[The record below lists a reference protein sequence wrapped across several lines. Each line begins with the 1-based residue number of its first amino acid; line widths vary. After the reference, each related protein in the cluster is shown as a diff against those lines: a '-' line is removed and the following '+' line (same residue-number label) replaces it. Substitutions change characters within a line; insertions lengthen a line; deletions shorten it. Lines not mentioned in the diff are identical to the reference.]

1 MSSQNK
7 KVQSYRLSISDG
19 DTHENI
25 WTRKFSKSN
34 FAVLLLSVFFIVL
47 ALFFSIIAFTP
58 IRSLIP
64 GYPDANSKHTA
75 IQNAIKIDSLEK
87 VITRWELYTEN
98 LANVLE
104 GGEPVSMDSVIALY
118 AKKAEA
124 KDEAYLAERDS
135 ALKAMVVDAEQF
147 DVSGQKRQLPIEGLH
162 FFAPLQG
169 EVVLGYDPIRHP
181 YVDVHVSQNS
191 VVKAALGGAVIFD
204 GFNDESGYT
213 IVIQHDDD
221 IVTVYKNAVK
231 LMKKAGDR
239 VSAGTSI
246 ALAGDGSERSHL
258 HFELWQKGETL
269 NPTDYINF

>member
-1 MSSQNK
+1 MSGQNK

-19 DTHENI
+19 ETHENI
-25 WTRKFSKSN
+25 WSRRFSKAN
-34 FAVLLLSVFFIVL
+34 FAVLLLSVFFVSL
-47 ALFFSIIAFTP
+47 ALFFTLIAFTP
-58 IRSLIP
+58 LRALIP

-124 KDEAYLAERDS
+124 RDEAFLAGRDS
-135 ALKAMVVDAEQF
+135 ALKAQVVAAEQF
-147 DVSGQKRQLPIEGLH
+147 DVSGQKRVLPIEGVH
-162 FFAPLQG
+162 FFVPLKG
-169 EVVLGYDPIRHP
+169 EITRAYDPIRHP
-181 YVDVHVSQNS
+181 YVDVAAAQNT
-191 VVKAALGGAVIFD
+191 VVKAALGGTVVFD

-213 IVIQHDDD
+213 IAIQHDDD
-221 IVTVYKNAVK
+221 ILTVYKNAVK
-231 LMKKAGDR
+231 LMKKTGDR

-246 ALAGDGSERSHL
+246 ALAGDGSETSSM
-258 HFELWQKGETL
+258 HFELWHKGEAL
-269 NPTDYINF
+269 NPTDFINF

>member
-1 MSSQNK
+1 MSGQNK

-19 DTHENI
+19 ETHENI
-25 WTRKFSKSN
+25 WSRRFSKAN
-34 FAVLLLSVFFIVL
+34 FAVLLLSVFFVSL
-47 ALFFSIIAFTP
+47 ALFFTLIAFTP
-58 IRSLIP
+58 LRTLIP

-124 KDEAYLAERDS
+124 RDEAFLAGRDS
-135 ALKAMVVDAEQF
+135 ALKAQVVAAEQF
-147 DVSGQKRQLPIEGLH
+147 DVSGQKRVLPIEGVH
-162 FFAPLQG
+162 FFVPLKG
-169 EVVLGYDPIRHP
+169 EITRAYDPIRHP
-181 YVDVHVSQNS
+181 YVDVAASQNT
-191 VVKAALGGAVIFD
+191 VVKAALGGTVVFD

-213 IVIQHDDD
+213 IAIQHDDD
-221 IVTVYKNAVK
+221 ILTVYKNAVK
-231 LMKKAGDR
+231 LMKKTGDR

-246 ALAGDGSERSHL
+246 ALAGDGSETSSM
-258 HFELWQKGETL
+258 HFELWHKGEAL
-269 NPTDYINF
+269 NPTDFINF